1 MKTMKRK
8 KEYARNR
15 LQKMTNEEK
24 NKLNEH
30 RRAWYDNLD
39 EDKKN
44 KIRKVARDRYY
55 AISVC

>member
-8 KEYARNR
+8 KEYARSR

-30 RRAWYDNLD
+30 RRAWYNNLD

-55 AISVC
+55 AISVF

>member
-1 MKTMKRK
+1 
-8 KEYARNR
+8 
-15 LQKMTNEEK
+15 MTNETK

-30 RRAWYDNLD
+30 RRAWYNNLD

-44 KIRKVARDRYY
+44 KMRKAARDRYY

>member
-30 RRAWYDNLD
+30 QRAWYNNLD

-44 KIRKVARDRYY
+44 KIRKVTRDRYY

>member
-15 LQKMTNEEK
+15 LQKMTNEEES
-24 NKLNEH
+24 KLNEH
-30 RRAWYDNLD
+30 RRAWYNNLD

-44 KIRKVARDRYY
+44 KMRKAARDRYY

>member
-1 MKTMKRK
+1 MKRK

-15 LQKMTNEEK
+15 LQKMTNEEES
-24 NKLNEH
+24 KLNEH
-30 RRAWYDNLD
+30 RRAWYNNLD

-44 KIRKVARDRYY
+44 KMRKAARDRYY